1 MDAEKLESNLVKGAP
16 ARLLPVVADSKKEER
31 ATSTVLATFTVIP
44 DFARAVLSEAGAPIG
59 KRSKIQCFTEVTF
72 KGDSP
77 KSRPDGLIIVT
88 TGKKMWSALV
98 ESKVG
103 RNVLSV
109 EQVEDYLGIAK
120 AQGVD
125 AVITISNQFAP
136 LPTHHPVKVNKQKLR
151 STGLFH
157 FSWLS
162 ILSKALL
169 LVDSKTVED
178 VEQAYILKELG
189 RYLRHESSGVIGG
202 LRMSPGWKNVCTDV
216 HQGVPLKKFS
226 SDVADAVASWH
237 QLQRYLSIQLSVA
250 LGKSVQT
257 SMSKKHAN
265 DPASRLQDDVYD
277 ITTKHVL
284 QAHVEIP
291 HAAGKVELTG
301 DLMRKTLDLSIKL
314 DAPGDTKR
322 QTASINWLT
331 RQLKG
336 CNPENLVLRANWPKR
351 IGSTSMPVEKL
362 LEEDSAPLIPPNI
375 KDMPKSFELIRVV
388 DLGAKFKSVNAFV
401 EISEQELVKYY
412 RDVCQNL
419 TKWIAKPPRVKKSLE
434 SSAAGQSQTGE
445 QKLIST
451 LMGGNQVQ
459 ENSQS
464 SDASSPSTSVSTFPK
479 L

>member
-1 MDAEKLESNLVKGAP
+1 
-16 ARLLPVVADSKKEER
+16 
-31 ATSTVLATFTVIP
+31 
-44 DFARAVLSEAGAPIG
+44 
-59 KRSKIQCFTEVTF
+59 
-72 KGDSP
+72 
-77 KSRPDGLIIVT
+77 
-88 TGKKMWSALV
+88 
-98 ESKVG
+98 
-103 RNVLSV
+103 
-109 EQVEDYLGIAK
+109 
-120 AQGVD
+120 
-125 AVITISNQFAP
+125 
-136 LPTHHPVKVNKQKLR
+136 VNKQKLR

-284 QAHVEIP
+284 QAQVEIP

-336 CNPENLVLRANWPKR
+336 CNPENLVLRVNWPKR